1 MDQLVA
7 VIQRLHEAL
16 SALGD
21 ASVRLPAVVAV
32 GSQSSG
38 KSSVL
43 EAIVGRDFLP
53 RGAGIVTRRPVLMYL
68 HNVPRVT
75 MGKKIVAR
83 CGRHREE
90 VSNGISPAHSPLS
103 HPTLF
108 LPPATLVQM
117 TSQRPPPR
125 RRRNGSSSSTSLGSA
140 CLTLRRSR
148 RRSLGKWIEALAA
161 TKASVLSPFA

>member
-75 MGKKIVAR
+75 MGKKKIGR
-83 CGRHREE
+83 CAVWTH
-90 VSNGISPAHSPLS
+90 
-103 HPTLF
+103 
-108 LPPATLVQM
+108 
-117 TSQRPPPR
+117 
-125 RRRNGSSSSTSLGSA
+125 
-140 CLTLRRSR
+140 
-148 RRSLGKWIEALAA
+148 IE
-161 TKASVLSPFA
+161 KRF